1 MSVYLS
7 SIMCLT
13 ECISEVLWGVPEK
26 EGPVLGQ
33 RVRYL
38 AWSRWAG

>member
-1 MSVYLS
+1 
-7 SIMCLT
+7 MCLT
-13 ECISEVLWGVPEK
+13 ECISEVLGGVPEK

-33 RVRYL
+33 WVRYL